1 MQDPSQRQTEVYIR
15 ENDFEEHIK
24 LRKPVDDNLTT
35 IKTLQKGLYERNRD
49 DTTNKPSNELIA
61 ANAATQ
67 ATVSVM
73 AAENAGI
80 KTQLAP
86 LLPLQSP
93 AKQKEEQTETGTE
106 TTNKKL
112 NEQTAKQKID
122 KTTSLPR
129 WST

>member
-15 ENDFEEHIK
+15 EKDFEEHIK

-35 IKTLQKGLYERNRD
+35 IETLQKGLYERTRD

-73 AAENAGI
+73 AAETAGI

-93 AKQKEEQTETGTE
+93 AKQKEEQTELQMQIGLQHNIGSNHPE
-106 TTNKKL
+106 INNKCK
-112 NEQTAKQKID
+112 NMY
-122 KTTSLPR
+122 SCY
-129 WST
+129 